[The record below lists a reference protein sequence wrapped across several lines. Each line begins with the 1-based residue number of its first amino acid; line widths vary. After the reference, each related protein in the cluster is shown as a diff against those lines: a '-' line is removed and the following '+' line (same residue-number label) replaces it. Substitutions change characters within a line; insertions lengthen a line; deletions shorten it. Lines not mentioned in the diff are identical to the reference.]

1 MVQRVVERHL
11 WLDLYPQAPP
21 EVNQLFMVSVEDALY
36 FTVFTQF
43 HTVFR
48 ESTLKASF
56 RLRQEANIGY
66 EW

>member
-1 MVQRVVERHL
+1 
-11 WLDLYPQAPP
+11 
-21 EVNQLFMVSVEDALY
+21 MVSVEDALY